1 MSIINISSK
10 ERNIMSLT
18 WQKKK
23 KRCFTNA
30 KVTFILKGYF

>member
-23 KRCFTNA
+23 KDVLPMQRLLLF
-30 KVTFILKGYF
+30 